1 MQLHNCGHVIKAER
15 VDTSHLF
22 HNLKSQFVKSMKD
35 RNQTCTVTKPPSY
48 SPQEKSKP
56 YNHEELTNLLAP
68 SIEELNRFN
77 QESSYETRF
86 NQEPSYE
93 PRFNQE
99 PSYEPRSNQEP
110 SLPRTDLDITLSHR
124 KYNHQIYSCL
134 HLCIFSYLKFV
145 ATLNIK

>member
-1 MQLHNCGHVIKAER
+1 MQFQYCGHTIKAER

-22 HNLKSQFVKSMKD
+22 HNLKTQFVKSMKD

-77 QESSYETRF
+77 PESSYETRF

-93 PRFNQE
+93 SRPNQE
-99 PSYEPRSNQEP
+99 PSYETRFDQESSYEPRYNQEP
-110 SLPRTDLDITLSHR
+110 SLPRTDLDITLSRR
-124 KYNHQIYSCL
+124 K
-134 HLCIFSYLKFV
+134 
-145 ATLNIK
+145 

>member
-1 MQLHNCGHVIKAER
+1 
-15 VDTSHLF
+15 
-22 HNLKSQFVKSMKD
+22 MKD

-77 QESSYETRF
+77 QEPSYETRS

-93 PRFNQE
+93 TRFDQE
-99 PSYEPRSNQEP
+99 SSYEPRYNQEP
-110 SLPRTDLDITLSHR
+110 SLPRTDLDITLSRR
-124 KYNHQIYSCL
+124 K
-134 HLCIFSYLKFV
+134 
-145 ATLNIK
+145 

>member
-1 MQLHNCGHVIKAER
+1 
-15 VDTSHLF
+15 
-22 HNLKSQFVKSMKD
+22 MKD
-35 RNQTCTVTKPPSY
+35 RNQISTVTKPPSY

-77 QESSYETRF
+77 QESSYQTRFNQEPSYETRF

-93 PRFNQE
+93 TRFNQE

-124 KYNHQIYSCL
+124 K
-134 HLCIFSYLKFV
+134 
-145 ATLNIK
+145 

>member
-1 MQLHNCGHVIKAER
+1 
-15 VDTSHLF
+15 
-22 HNLKSQFVKSMKD
+22 MKD
-35 RNQTCTVTKPPSY
+35 RNQISTVTKPPSY

-77 QESSYETRF
+77 QESSYET
-86 NQEPSYE
+86 
-93 PRFNQE
+93 RFNQE

>member
-1 MQLHNCGHVIKAER
+1 
-15 VDTSHLF
+15 
-22 HNLKSQFVKSMKD
+22 MKD
-35 RNQTCTVTKPPSY
+35 RNQISTVTKPPSY

-99 PSYEPRSNQEP
+99 PSYEIRSNQEP
-110 SLPRTDLDITLSHR
+110 SLPRTDLDIPLSHR
-124 KYNHQIYSCL
+124 KYISSNL
-134 HLCIFSYLKFV
+134 LCS
-145 ATLNIK
+145 TLVYFFLS

>member
-35 RNQTCTVTKPPSY
+35 RNQISTVTKPPSY

-77 QESSYETRF
+77 QESSYET
-86 NQEPSYE
+86 
-93 PRFNQE
+93 RFNQE

>member
-1 MQLHNCGHVIKAER
+1 
-15 VDTSHLF
+15 
-22 HNLKSQFVKSMKD
+22 MKD
-35 RNQTCTVTKPPSY
+35 RNQISTVTKPPSY

-93 PRFNQE
+93 PR
-99 PSYEPRSNQEP
+99 SNQEP
-110 SLPRTDLDITLSHR
+110 SLPRTDLDIKLSHR
-124 KYNHQIYSCL
+124 KYYKIGPKVKYFLGVFQ
-134 HLCIFSYLKFV
+134 LKS
-145 ATLNIK
+145 KG

>member
-1 MQLHNCGHVIKAER
+1 
-15 VDTSHLF
+15 
-22 HNLKSQFVKSMKD
+22 MKD

-77 QESSYETRF
+77 PESSYETRF

-93 PRFNQE
+93 SRPNQE
-99 PSYEPRSNQEP
+99 PSYETRFDQESSYEPRYNQEP
-110 SLPRTDLDITLSHR
+110 SLPRTDLDITLSRR
-124 KYNHQIYSCL
+124 K
-134 HLCIFSYLKFV
+134 
-145 ATLNIK
+145 

>member
-1 MQLHNCGHVIKAER
+1 
-15 VDTSHLF
+15 
-22 HNLKSQFVKSMKD
+22 MKD

-77 QESSYETRF
+77 QESSYDT
-86 NQEPSYE
+86 
-93 PRFNQE
+93 RFNQE

>member
-35 RNQTCTVTKPPSY
+35 RNQISTVTKPPSY

-99 PSYEPRSNQEP
+99 PSYEIRPNQEP

-124 KYNHQIYSCL
+124 KYHQI
-134 HLCIFSYLKFV
+134 
-145 ATLNIK
+145 